1 MNLARRAVACPRW
14 LWMPGMRALPH
25 GVGGGPE
32 RLHALDE
39 HSPHCDETPA
49 SIAEAGWFLPDLD
62 DPATLG
68 CLMALVREAWTRPG
82 EVGPRPM
89 DIGFGDLSAF
99 DTLERRAWVQ
109 IMGAP
114 RFDADTLAEALVAA
128 LEAVP

>member
-1 MNLARRAVACPRW
+1 MRWVVFFGARIAEDGRI
-14 LWMPGMRALPH
+14 
-25 GVGGGPE
+25 E
-32 RLHALDE
+32 
-39 HSPHCDETPA
+39 CDEPPMSTLA
-49 SIAEAGWFLPDLD
+49 VPDLD

-68 CLMALVREAWTRPG
+68 CLLALVREAWTRPG
-82 EVGPRPM
+82 EVGTRPM

-99 DTLERRAWVQ
+99 DTDERRAWVQ